1 MPLPRPAPGTLK
13 WWVVGTIGVSV
24 GVALAV
30 WFGLSA
36 TLGLPAWQTMG
47 FKIVDNRSVWVDFEV
62 HSPDGKDLMCTVH
75 ALSRDFAV
83 VGSTEVPI
91 ELGGADSAR
100 RQVTVR
106 TTSLAVTGEV
116 ETCDTAP

>member
-13 WWVVGTIGVSV
+13 WWVVGTIGIGL

-36 TLGLPAWQTMG
+36 TVGLPAWQTMG
-47 FKIVDNRSVWVDFEV
+47 FKVVDNRSVWVDFEV
-62 HSPDGKDLMCTVH
+62 YSPGGKDVTCTVH

-83 VGSTEVPI
+83 VGSTEVPV
-91 ELGGADSAR
+91 ELGGVDTVR

-106 TTSLAVTGEV
+106 TTSLAVTGAV
-116 ETCDTAP
+116 DSCSVTR